1 MTNQIIHYVDGH
13 CGSGKTREFCK
24 AISQGDVVN
33 DKRIVI
39 AAVTIDLINEIS
51 NYLNFLQVPHKK
63 IHSGNGHNASGRYR
77 AAIDNPINKVIIAT
91 HVTVLSADYDNVNLS
106 KFALFIDEAPQIETE
121 IKLPFKDNID
131 EIGTN
136 FIFTPFSTDA
146 DFITMQRNADSDTY
160 TKVLNH
166 GGDVMYEP
174 LYELFAAVDNPYCD
188 VVITRAMYD
197 KIFVGKRSSMQFI
210 ASNFTRP
217 DIFSKW
223 AEVTILAANFV
234 NKSIFKI
241 WQKYGV
247 AMQPHPHFAV
257 ASSHPEQAGNRVKIG
272 YFFDKP
278 AARNDLAGYKQ
289 VGIDFYA
296 EMGQAVEREF
306 GGDRYLATFNN
317 SVDTSDKQAFI
328 NSKDIGVV
336 AHGLSAYRHFT
347 KAFFGAFV
355 NNTPS
360 HIKLVNEV
368 FGITGTDLYES
379 NGFDVAYQFL
389 CRTHVRE
396 KKVTED
402 CHFIVLDKRTADLL
416 IGKFPGASTYQVS
429 HNIALPAKTE
439 TKVKAEDK
447 DRQAKT
453 REIDK
458 IEKPLLKQIKPTK
471 NVHFGFGQGRSDTKP
486 VAMTESVKGFFRWLD
501 SKRNRLPASKHQSPY
516 LTPSVTR
523 SDETRQNPNILAIDI
538 DATTIDPQDA
548 LDAIGYTAGIYNTY
562 SCDVGAT
569 GVYRYRIFVP
579 MTHSVPGDFAK
590 WVIRNIA
597 SKLAAIDT
605 TIDIDKMSAKDIFY
619 LPCRPLSGQKV
630 DYFRHVDTSKPVL
643 DPRTLTRR
651 WAKAEYK
658 ALQAQ
663 PITAPFITALPA
675 PSNLKPWQQAI
686 RRQKHKEVIQAG
698 LANFGSGAPG
708 TGNKRFNAFA
718 HYLAATSD
726 IDITELST
734 YLQATYQFF
743 GSDMADRK
751 RQATALLTDHHIQQ
765 IISKR
770 GF

>member
-1 MTNQIIHYVDGH
+1 MTNQLIHYVDGH
-13 CGSGKTREFCK
+13 CGSGKTRDFCK
-24 AISQGDVVN
+24 AISQGRIAN

-51 NYLNFLQVPHKK
+51 NYLNFLQVPHVK
-63 IHSGNGHNASGRYR
+63 IHSGNGHNASGRYC
-77 AAIDNPINKVIIAT
+77 AAIDNPINKVILAT
-91 HVTVLSADYDNVNLS
+91 HVTVLSADYKNVNLS

-146 DFITMQRNADSDTY
+146 DFITMQRSADSDTY
-160 TKVLNH
+160 AKVLNH

-247 AMQPHPHFAV
+247 AMQPHPYFTV
-257 ASSHPEQAGNRVKIG
+257 ASSHPEEAGNKVKIG

-289 VGIDFYA
+289 AGIDFYA
-296 EMGQAVEREF
+296 EIGQRVEREF
-306 GGDRYLATFNN
+306 GGDRYLATYNN

-355 NNTPS
+355 NDTPS

-396 KKVTED
+396 QKVTDD

-416 IGKFPGASTYQVS
+416 VGKFPGATTYLVP
-429 HNIALPAKTE
+429 HNIALPTKTE

-471 NVHFGFGQGRSDTKP
+471 NVHFGFGQSRSDTKP
-486 VAMTESVKGFFRWLD
+486 VAMSESVKGFFRWLD
-501 SKRNRLPASKHQSPY
+501 SKRNFLPASKHQSPY

-523 SDETRQNPNILAIDI
+523 SDETRQNPNLLVIDI
-538 DATTIDPQDA
+538 DATTIAPQEA
-548 LDAIGYTAGIYNTY
+548 LNAIPYTAGVYNTY
-562 SCDVGAT
+562 SCDFLDT
-569 GVYRYRIFVP
+569 GVYRYRIIIPTTHAVP
-579 MTHSVPGDFAK
+579 MDYAK
-590 WVIRNIA
+590 WIINHIA
-597 SKLAAIDT
+597 ELVGIDV
-605 TIDIDKMSAKDIFY
+605 DKKSAKDIFY
-619 LPCRPLSGQKV
+619 LPCKPENGRKV

-643 DPRTLTRR
+643 DPTTLTRQ

-663 PITAPFITALPA
+663 PITAPVITALPA
-675 PSNLKPWQQAI
+675 PSSLKPWQAAI
-686 RRQKHKEVIQAG
+686 RRQKHEEIIQTG
-698 LANFGSGAPG
+698 LANFSSGAPG

-718 HYLAATSD
+718 QYLAATSD
-726 IDITELST
+726 IDVTELST
-734 YLQATYQFF
+734 YLQATYQYF

-751 RQATALLTDHHIQQ
+751 RQATALLADNHIQS
-765 IISKR
+765 IISNR
-770 GF
+770 GL

>member
-1 MTNQIIHYVDGH
+1 MTNQLIHYVDAH
-13 CGSGKTREFCK
+13 CGSGKTRELCK
-24 AISQGDVVN
+24 AISQGDVAN

-51 NYLNFLQVPHKK
+51 NYLNFLQVPHVK
-63 IHSGNGHNASGRYR
+63 IHSGNGHDASGRYR
-77 AAIDNPINKVIIAT
+77 AAIDNPINKVILAT
-91 HVTVLSADYDNVNLS
+91 HVTVLAADYENVNLS
-106 KFALFIDEAPQIETE
+106 NFALFIDEAPQIETE

-146 DFITMQRNADSDTY
+146 DFITMQRNVESNTY
-160 TKVLNH
+160 AKVLNH

-217 DIFSKW
+217 DIFAKW

-247 AMQPHPHFAV
+247 AMQPHPYFAV
-257 ASSHPEQAGNRVKIG
+257 ASSHPEEAGNKVKIG

-289 VGIDFYA
+289 AGLDFYA
-296 EMGQAVEREF
+296 EIGQAVEREF
-306 GGDRYLATFNN
+306 VGARYLATFNN

-355 NNTPS
+355 NDTPS

-396 KKVTED
+396 QKVTED

-416 IGKFPGASTYQVS
+416 IGKFPGASIYQVS
-429 HNIALPAKTE
+429 HNIALPT
-439 TKVKAEDK
+439 KAEKDAPKTIQERSADK
-447 DRQAKT
+447 Y
-453 REIDK
+453 EIDK

-471 NVHFGFGQGRSDTKP
+471 NVHFGFGRGRSDTKP
-486 VAMTESVKGFFRWLD
+486 VAMSESVKGFFRWLD
-501 SKRNRLPASKHQSPY
+501 SKRNFLPASKHQSPY

-538 DATTIDPQDA
+538 DGTTIAPQDA
-548 LDAIGYTAGIYNTY
+548 LCAIPYTAGIYNTY
-562 SCDVGAT
+562 SCDFSAT

-605 TIDIDKMSAKDIFY
+605 TIDVDKMSAKDIFY

-643 DPRTLTRR
+643 DPRTLTRQ

-663 PITAPFITALPA
+663 PITAPVITALPA

-686 RRQKHKEVIQAG
+686 RRQKHEEVIQAG
-698 LANFGSGAPG
+698 LAKYGNCAQG
-708 TGNKRFNAFA
+708 TGNRNFNAFA
-718 HYLAATSD
+718 QYLVSQSD
-726 IDITELST
+726 IEISDLAS
-734 YLQATYQFF
+734 YLGATYRYF
-743 GSDMADRK
+743 GSDMPDRK
-751 RQATALLTDHHIQQ
+751 RQATALLSDSHILQ
-765 IISKR
+765 IIAKR
-770 GF
+770 GM